1 MHLAGRYQFHK
12 RVLYIEPGKFRPGQG
27 AHFGHRREALH
38 VADRDVEVLIAE
50 PGSLTWVPASG
61 KFTEE
66 HSSRVDAVDGCRE
79 NDGTMLAIVRA
90 WAREHLRIFTEKTIQ
105 PGKASAKLDC
115 AYVIAGKEEKK
126 VKVEWGFLILMYL
139 DAHRRAHPE
148 L

>member
-1 MHLAGRYQFHK
+1 M
-12 RVLYIEPGKFRPGQG
+12 
-27 AHFGHRREALH
+27 
-38 VADRDVEVLIAE
+38 
-50 PGSLTWVPASG
+50 PASG

-66 HSSRVDAVDGCRE
+66 QSSRIDAVDGCRE
-79 NDGTMLAIVRA
+79 NDGTTLAIVRA

-126 VKVEWGFLILMYL
+126 VKVEWSFFILMYL
-139 DAHRRAHPE
+139 DAHRMAHPE